1 MQMKVILLLDVKG
14 TGKKGDVVE
23 VSDGYGKNF
32 LIKKGMA
39 KAATASNVHEVEQ
52 QKAAQAFHKA
62 EEVKALKALAESL
75 NGKSVT
81 VKIKVSENGKV
92 FGSVTSLHV
101 AESLAQMGYDIDKKK
116 IKMEPLKTL
125 GSCPAEIRFMEGVS
139 AKVTVVVESL

>member
-1 MQMKVILLLDVKG
+1 MKVLLTADVKG

-39 KAATASNVHEVEQ
+39 KAATASNVHEAEQ
-52 QKAAQAFHKA
+52 KKAAQAFHKA
-62 EEVKALKALAESL
+62 EEIKATKALAEAL
-75 NGKSVT
+75 DGKSVI

-101 AESLAQMGYDIDKKK
+101 AESLSAMGYDIDKKK
-116 IKMEPLKTL
+116 IKMEALKAL
-125 GSCPAEIRFMEGVS
+125 GSCPAEIRFMEGIS
-139 AKVTVVVESL
+139 SKITVVVAAL